1 VSRSTLPMSPA
12 LLDYVRAH
20 SIAEPAPLA
29 RLREKTAA
37 HPRANMQ
44 IAAEQGQFMRL
55 LIGLIGARRT
65 IELGTFTGYSAA
77 CTALALPAD
86 GEVIACDVSREYT
99 DIGRPFWAELGVD
112 GKIDLRIGPAIE
124 TLDALIAEGQ
134 RDRFDFAFVDA
145 DKTSMRAYFE
155 RLVTLVRPGGL
166 IAFDNTL
173 WSGKVVDPAVQDEDT
188 AAIRALNDAL
198 AIDER
203 VEVCLLPLADG
214 LTLARRIR

>member
-1 VSRSTLPMSPA
+1 MSRSTLPMSPA

-29 RLREKTAA
+29 RLRETTAA

-99 DIGRPFWAELGVD
+99 DIGRPFWAELATFSAAGEMST
-112 GKIDLRIGPAIE
+112 RSTSASGP
-124 TLDALIAEGQ
+124 
-134 RDRFDFAFVDA
+134 R
-145 DKTSMRAYFE
+145 S
-155 RLVTLVRPGGL
+155 RPW
-166 IAFDNTL
+166 T
-173 WSGKVVDPAVQDEDT
+173 
-188 AAIRALNDAL
+188 R
-198 AIDER
+198 
-203 VEVCLLPLADG
+203 
-214 LTLARRIR
+214 

>member
-1 VSRSTLPMSPA
+1 MSRSTLPMSPA

-29 RLREKTAA
+29 RLRETTAA

>member
-1 VSRSTLPMSPA
+1 M
-12 LLDYVRAH
+12 
-20 SIAEPAPLA
+20 
-29 RLREKTAA
+29 
-37 HPRANMQ
+37 
-44 IAAEQGQFMRL
+44 
-55 LIGLIGARRT
+55 
-65 IELGTFTGYSAA
+65 
-77 CTALALPAD
+77 
-86 GEVIACDVSREYT
+86 
-99 DIGRPFWAELGVD
+99 
-112 GKIDLRIGPAIE
+112 
-124 TLDALIAEGQ
+124 IAEGQ